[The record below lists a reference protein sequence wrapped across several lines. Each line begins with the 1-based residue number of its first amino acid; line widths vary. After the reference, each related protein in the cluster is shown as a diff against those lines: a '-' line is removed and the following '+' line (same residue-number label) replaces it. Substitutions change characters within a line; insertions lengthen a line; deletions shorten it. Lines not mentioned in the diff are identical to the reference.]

1 VEPLGFFLGVV
12 TFNALVKMKEPIR
25 KAAVTATSQAMN
37 FAEMAK
43 GAAYGVK
50 EEVEDIIAE
59 AHYENMKNKMGPLN
73 YYQGEVDQ
81 SYTEH

>member
-1 VEPLGFFLGVV
+1 MEPLGFFLGVAA
-12 TFNALVKMKEPIR
+12 FNALVKMREPIR

-43 GAAYGVK
+43 GAAYGIK

-59 AHYENMKNKMGPLN
+59 AHYENMNNNMGLLN

-81 SYTEH
+81 PHTKN